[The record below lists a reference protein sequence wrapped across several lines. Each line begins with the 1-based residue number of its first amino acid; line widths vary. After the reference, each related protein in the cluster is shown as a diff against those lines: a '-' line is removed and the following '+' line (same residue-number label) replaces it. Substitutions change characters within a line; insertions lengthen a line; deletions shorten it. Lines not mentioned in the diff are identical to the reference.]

1 MHIGKHETR
10 WIGSSPFI
18 STYEP
23 VSLPNGVT
31 RILLEGHST
40 HSKQATESN
49 DQLRKSD
56 REELTLSTVVLL
68 SPMVDLEWTGVAA
81 VLVELRYE
89 SDPAT
94 DEGFEDGESLDMRL
108 GGISQVARK
117 TGPHEDRFGPW
128 EWSLELRFVT
138 FQLIDRSVRGKLR
151 MNGRGCQLP
160 SELREVELD
169 HYWEGRSNFLD
180 EFSTQE
186 LE

>member
-1 MHIGKHETR
+1 MQIVKHEAR

-23 VSLPNGVT
+23 VGLPQGVT

-40 HSKQATESN
+40 HSKKSTESN
-49 DQLRKSD
+49 DQLRESA
-56 REELTLSTVVLL
+56 REELTLSTAVLL
-68 SPMVDLEWTGVAA
+68 SPMIDLEWTGVAA

-89 SDPAT
+89 RDPAT
-94 DEGFEDGESLDMRL
+94 EEGFEDGESLDMRL

-117 TGPHEDRFGPW
+117 IGPHEDRFGPW

-138 FQLIDRSVRGKLR
+138 LQLIDRSVRGKLR
-151 MNGRGCQLP
+151 MSGRGCQLP
-160 SELREVELD
+160 RELQEVELD
-169 HYWEGRSNFLD
+169 RYWEGRTNFLD
-180 EFSTQE
+180 EFSTRE